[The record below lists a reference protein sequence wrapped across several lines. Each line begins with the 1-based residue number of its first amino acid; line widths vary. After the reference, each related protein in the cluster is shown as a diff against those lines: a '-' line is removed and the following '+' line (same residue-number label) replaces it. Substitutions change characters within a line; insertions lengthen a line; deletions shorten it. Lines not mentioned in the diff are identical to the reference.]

1 MREGKNTLVP
11 SRADHR
17 MIRRVMDLTLKG
29 KVVQKPSECDRVA
42 RVFLRAGGSWES
54 VFRGSAFD
62 IKLLKNIV
70 RVAYKKGYL
79 TKSEPWT

>member
-1 MREGKNTLVP
+1 VREGKNPLIP

-17 MIRRVMDLTLKG
+17 MIRRIMDLTIKG
-29 KVVQKPSECDRVA
+29 KVVQTPSECDLIA

-54 VFRGSAFD
+54 VFLGSAFD

-70 RVAYKKGYL
+70 KVAYKKGHL